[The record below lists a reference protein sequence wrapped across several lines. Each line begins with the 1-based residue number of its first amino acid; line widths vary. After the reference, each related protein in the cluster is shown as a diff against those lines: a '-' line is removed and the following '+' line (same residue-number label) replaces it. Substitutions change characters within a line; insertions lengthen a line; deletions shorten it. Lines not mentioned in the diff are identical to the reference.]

1 MIASAAETVGLVTS
15 AKMGTSSTYVVAPT
29 SSLTYMV
36 TEKQVSDETL
46 QPYRNLGVT
55 VIKGLS

>member
-1 MIASAAETVGLVTS
+1 MTS

-55 VIKGLS
+55 VIQG